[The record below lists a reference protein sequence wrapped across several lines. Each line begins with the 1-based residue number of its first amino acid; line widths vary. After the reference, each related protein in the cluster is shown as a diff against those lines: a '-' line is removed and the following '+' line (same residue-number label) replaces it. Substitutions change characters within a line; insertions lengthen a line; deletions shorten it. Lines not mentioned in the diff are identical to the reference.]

1 MMPWNR
7 KKQPPIR
14 SLIGEGIVLK
24 GSVDFTDG
32 MRIDGEVQGDLMA
45 MRDAPSLLVVG
56 AKAKVVG
63 KVNADH
69 VIIVG
74 EVIGPVLCTGL
85 LELQPTARI
94 EGDISY
100 QLLEMHP
107 GAVVEGELRPLKM
120 SDKATPALTL
130 AASNDA

>member
-14 SLIGEGIVLK
+14 TLIGEGVVLK
-24 GSVDFTDG
+24 GNIDFSDG

-45 MRDAPSLLVVG
+45 LRDAPTMLVIG
-56 AKAKVVG
+56 AKARVIG
-63 KVNADH
+63 KVNAEH

-94 EGDISY
+94 DGDISY

-120 SDKATPALTL
+120 SGEKPGLTL

>member
-45 MRDAPSLLVVG
+45 VRDAPSLLVIG
-56 AKAKVVG
+56 AKAKVIG
-63 KVNADH
+63 KVNAEH

-74 EVIGPVLCTGL
+74 EVVGPVMCTGL

-107 GAVVEGELRPLKM
+107 GAVVEGELKPLKI
-120 SDKATPALTL
+120 SDKPALML

>member
-24 GSVDFTDG
+24 GCVDFTDG

-45 MRDAPSLLVVG
+45 TRDAPSLLVIG
-56 AKAKVVG
+56 AKARVIG

-74 EVIGPVLCTGL
+74 EVIGPVMCTGL

-107 GAVVEGELRPLKM
+107 GAVVEGELKPLKM
-120 SDKATPALTL
+120 SEKPALML

>member
-45 MRDAPSLLVVG
+45 VRDAPSLLVIG
-56 AKAKVVG
+56 AKAKVIG
-63 KVNADH
+63 KVNAEH

-74 EVIGPVLCTGL
+74 EVIGPVMCTGL

-107 GAVVEGELRPLKM
+107 GAVVEGELKPLKM
-120 SDKATPALTL
+120 SEKPPLML

>member
-24 GSVDFTDG
+24 GSIEFTDG
-32 MRIDGEVQGDLMA
+32 MRIDGEVHGDLTA
-45 MRDAPSLLVVG
+45 GRDAASLLVVG
-56 AKAKVVG
+56 ANAKVVG

-74 EVIGPVLCTGL
+74 EVVGPVMCTGL
-85 LELQPTARI
+85 LELQPTARVS
-94 EGDISY
+94 GDICY

-107 GAVVEGELRPLKM
+107 GAVVEGELKPLKL
-120 SDKATPALTL
+120 SDKPPLML

>member
-14 SLIGEGIVLK
+14 TLIGEGVVLK
-24 GSVDFTDG
+24 GNIDFADG

-45 MRDAPSLLVVG
+45 MRDSPTMLVIG
-56 AKAKVVG
+56 AKARVIG
-63 KVNADH
+63 KVNAEH

-74 EVIGPVLCTGL
+74 EVVGPVLCTGL

-94 EGDISY
+94 DGDISY

-120 SDKATPALTL
+120 SGEKPALTL

>member
-24 GSVDFTDG
+24 GSVDFSDG

-45 MRDAPSLLVVG
+45 LRDAPSLLVIG
-56 AKAKVVG
+56 AKARVIG

-74 EVIGPVLCTGL
+74 EVIGPVMCTGL

-107 GAVVEGELRPLKM
+107 GAVVEGELKPLKM
-120 SDKATPALTL
+120 SEKPALML

>member
-1 MMPWNR
+1 MPWNR

-24 GSVDFTDG
+24 GNVDFIDG

-45 MRDAPSLLVVG
+45 VRDAPSLLVVG
-56 AKAKVVG
+56 AKAKVIG
-63 KVNADH
+63 KVNAEH

-120 SDKATPALTL
+120 SDKTPALTL

>member
-24 GSVDFTDG
+24 GSVDFSDG

-45 MRDAPSLLVVG
+45 LRDAPSLLVIG
-56 AKAKVVG
+56 AKAKVIG

-74 EVIGPVLCTGL
+74 EVIGPVMCTGL

-107 GAVVEGELRPLKM
+107 GAVVEGELKPLKM
-120 SDKATPALTL
+120 ADKPALML

>member
-24 GSVDFTDG
+24 GTIEFADG
-32 MRIDGEVQGDLMA
+32 LRVDGEVQGDLNA
-45 MRDAPSLLVVG
+45 QREAPSLLVIG

-74 EVIGPVLCTGL
+74 EVLGPVFCTGL

-94 EGDISY
+94 VGDITY
-100 QLLEMHP
+100 DLLEMHP
-107 GAVVEGELRPLKM
+107 GAVVDGELRPLKAGE
-120 SDKATPALTL
+120 KPALTL

>member
-1 MMPWNR
+1 
-7 KKQPPIR
+7 
-14 SLIGEGIVLK
+14 
-24 GSVDFTDG
+24 

-45 MRDAPSLLVVG
+45 VRDAPTMLVIG
-56 AKAKVVG
+56 AKARVIG
-63 KVNADH
+63 KVNAEH

-74 EVIGPVLCTGL
+74 EVVGPVLCTGL

-94 EGDISY
+94 DGDISY

-120 SDKATPALTL
+120 SGEKPALTL

>member
-7 KKQPPIR
+7 KKQPPIH
-14 SLIGEGIVLK
+14 SLIGEGTVLK
-24 GSVDFTDG
+24 GTLDFSDG
-32 MRIDGEVQGDLMA
+32 MRVDGEVQGDLIG
-45 MRDAPSLLVVG
+45 RLDSPSLLVIG

-74 EVIGPVLCTGL
+74 EVIGPVLCSGL

-94 EGDISY
+94 VGDITY
-100 QLLEMHP
+100 ELLEMHP
-107 GAVVEGELRPLKM
+107 GAVVDGELRPMRSGEK
-120 SDKATPALTL
+120 PPLTL
-130 AASNDA
+130 AAAKEA

>member
-14 SLIGEGIVLK
+14 SLIGEAVLLK
-24 GSVDFTDG
+24 GSIDFTDG
-32 MRIDGEVQGDLMA
+32 LRVDGEVQGDLTGR
-45 MRDAPSLLVVG
+45 RDRPSLLVIG
-56 AKAKVVG
+56 AKAKVIG

-94 EGDISY
+94 LGDITY
-100 QLLEMHP
+100 ELLEMHP
-107 GAVVEGELRPLKM
+107 GAVVEGELHPMKTNE
-120 SDKATPALTL
+120 KPALTL

>member
-7 KKQPPIR
+7 KKQPPIH
-14 SLIGEGIVLK
+14 SLIGEGNVLK
-24 GSVDFTDG
+24 GSIEFTDG
-32 MRIDGEVQGDLMA
+32 MRIDGEVHGDLVG
-45 MRDAPSLLVVG
+45 RQDAPSLLVIG

-74 EVIGPVLCTGL
+74 EVVGPVFCSGL

-94 EGDISY
+94 MGDITY
-100 QLLEMHP
+100 ELLEMHP
-107 GAVVEGELRPLKM
+107 GAVVDGELRPMKVG
-120 SDKATPALTL
+120 DKPALSL
-130 AASNDA
+130 AAANEG

>member
-24 GSVDFTDG
+24 GSVDFSDG

-45 MRDAPSLLVVG
+45 LRDAPSLLVIG

-63 KVNADH
+63 KVNAEH

-74 EVIGPVLCTGL
+74 EVIGPVMCTGL

-107 GAVVEGELRPLKM
+107 GAVVEGELKPLKM
-120 SDKATPALTL
+120 SEKPALML